1 MIKHIVEYDKY
12 FALAG
17 FERVKITNMKT
28 LLTSIRKRIR
38 DASVQFFD
46 ADLIAGWEHIYFA
59 TINALKAFK
68 NKTNI
73 SKNLP
78 VECLLYATAQK
89 QIKVALKLVGIKPTS
104 SSIAVLLITDRKES
118 AKEYLDELS
127 KMLPGIRNDAV
138 INLSGSKVESIKR
151 LFKITDTEL
160 ATRSEI
166 EGTERALTNLIIEHG
181 ALLVTYR

>member
-78 VECLLYATAQK
+78 FECLL
-89 QIKVALKLVGIKPTS
+89 
-104 SSIAVLLITDRKES
+104 
-118 AKEYLDELS
+118 
-127 KMLPGIRNDAV
+127 
-138 INLSGSKVESIKR
+138 
-151 LFKITDTEL
+151 
-160 ATRSEI
+160 
-166 EGTERALTNLIIEHG
+166 
-181 ALLVTYR
+181 